1 MTRRKHRKS
10 FACGHRGL
18 GQTCQ
23 VCRQATQGQHWAV
36 HQQRLQQ
43 QQKQRWRDSFK
54 DDPID
59 LTGLP
64 KHIVRQARQVLQ
76 KLDQGTHYKHLQGI
90 RWHGDRSVVRIPLG
104 RNYRLL
110 CRISGQAIQP
120 YAVLSHEAYNK
131 YARGTRR

>member
-1 MTRRKHRKS
+1 VGLVKLAKS
-10 FACGHRGL
+10 
-18 GQTCQ
+18 
-23 VCRQATQGQHWAV
+23 VDRQPQGSIGAV
-36 HQQRLQQ
+36 HPQHLQQ

-76 KLDQGTHYKHLQGI
+76 KLDQGIHYKHLQGI

-110 CRISGQAIQP
+110 CHISG
-120 YAVLSHEAYNK
+120 
-131 YARGTRR
+131 